1 MEAIKGFL
9 VYFKDGS
16 EVVRFLLLKI
26 LFSSIVEDDQLQ
38 QRLGDGNLV
47 RNLQCLEGQ
56 VIIVKYGKRMK
67 KRKHSEEETFPKWN
81 LCELH
86 VITKFTFPNPA
97 GYTAH
102 VKKR

>member
-1 MEAIKGFL
+1 MWKKGFL

-26 LFSSIVEDDQLQ
+26 LFSSIVKDNQLQ
-38 QRLGDGNLV
+38 KGLGDGNLV
-47 RNLQCLEGQ
+47 RNLKCLASQ

-67 KRKHSEEETFPKWN
+67 KRKHSVEGTFPKWN
-81 LCELH
+81 LRELH
-86 VITKFTFPNPA
+86 LITKFRFPNLA

>member
-1 MEAIKGFL
+1 M
-9 VYFKDGS
+9 YFKDGS

-26 LFSSIVEDDQLQ
+26 LLSSVVKDNQLQ

-67 KRKHSEEETFPKWN
+67 KRKHSEEETLPKWN
-81 LCELH
+81 LCATNKFSYHYKLA
-86 VITKFTFPNPA
+86 IDSFCTK
-97 GYTAH
+97 GLQ
-102 VKKR
+102 VW

>member
-1 MEAIKGFL
+1 ME
-9 VYFKDGS
+9 DN
-16 EVVRFLLLKI
+16 
-26 LFSSIVEDDQLQ
+26 QLHK
-38 QRLGDGNLV
+38 RLGDGNLV
-47 RNLQCLEGQ
+47 RNLKCLEGQ
-56 VIIVKYGKRMK
+56 VITVKYGKRMK

-86 VITKFTFPNPA
+86 VITKFTFPNLA

>member
-1 MEAIKGFL
+1 MWKKGFL

-26 LFSSIVEDDQLQ
+26 LFSSIVKDNQLQ
-38 QRLGDGNLV
+38 KGLGDGNLV

-67 KRKHSEEETFPKWN
+67 RKQSAKETFPNWN

-86 VITKFTFPNPA
+86 VITKFTFPNLA
-97 GYTAH
+97 RYTAH